1 MSLPRLHAVHK
12 LQIHFEMELG
22 NAMSNQ
28 CKKKVVNGDVKK
40 ASAIC
45 KETVCEAIAEN
56 D

>member
-1 MSLPRLHAVHK
+1 MSLQRFHAVHK

-22 NAMSNQ
+22 NAMSKQ

-45 KETVCEAIAEN
+45 KDAVCEAIAE
-56 D
+56 DV